1 MDRLKYLED
10 RKDALLLAL
19 EKAVDDTQWQIDLQS
34 DLKEVQDEIDYLNH
48 DDDSDEEY
56 EKLVDDRANLN

>member
-10 RKDALLLAL
+10 RKDALLAQL
-19 EKAVDDTQWQIDLQS
+19 ETVPEDSYQELEIQGEIASI
-34 DLKEVQDEIDYLNH
+34 EDEIKYLN
-48 DDDSDEEY
+48 DDSDEEY

>member
-10 RKDALLLAL
+10 RKDALVAQL
-19 EKAVDDTQWQIDLQS
+19 ETVPEDSYQELEIQGEIASI
-34 DLKEVQDEIDYLNH
+34 EDEIKFL